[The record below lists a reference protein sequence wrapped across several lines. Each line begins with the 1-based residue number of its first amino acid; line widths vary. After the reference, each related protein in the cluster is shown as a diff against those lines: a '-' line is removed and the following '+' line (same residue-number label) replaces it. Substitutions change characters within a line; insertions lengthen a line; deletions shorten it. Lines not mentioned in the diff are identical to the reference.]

1 MVRHLRSTAC
11 AGLVTLVCVSG
22 AAAASFDLTFTSEVS
37 RIGSTGSTDAREALG
52 ALVAVGDLL
61 TITVTVDNGA
71 TSPLSQMWDLDDVVS
86 ATVTAGGYSGTWTGQ
101 WFRNITDPAFETDET
116 GALVRA
122 AWRGSLPTTSG
133 TTDSFGTGGQLFS
146 NSVVT
151 SNGASFFYDPTLAS
165 LDAWA
170 GPLPPAAPIPLPPS
184 LGLLLGGLAV
194 LAGAAARR
202 RRSA

>member
-1 MVRHLRSTAC
+1 MVRHLRSIIG
-11 AGLVTLVCVSG
+11 AGLVSLVCVSG
-22 AAAASFDLTFTSEVS
+22 AAAAPFDMTFTSEVS
-37 RIGSTGSTDAREALG
+37 ELGGTGPADAREALG
-52 ALVAVGDLL
+52 ALLSVGDLL

-71 TSPLSQMWDLDDVVS
+71 TSPLSQRWDLDDVVS
-86 ATVTAGGYSGTWTGQ
+86 ATVAAGGYSGTWTGQ
-101 WFRNITDPAFETDET
+101 WFSNVTDPVFETDGA

-151 SNGASFFYDPTLAS
+151 SNGASFFYDPLLAS

-184 LGLLLGGLAV
+184 LGLLLGGLAI

-202 RRSA
+202 RRAV